1 MVSGL
6 SYLRRS
12 GDQQAVFLVEG
23 KDTKLQGI
31 WDQESGGEVLRLRL
45 TLRRR
50 GRFGTSD
57 QKPGNMKRRDTAK
70 GRAYGI
76 KKKVYCA
83 CGMGPN
89 NYLRLHKIKKK
100 VSTKEKEFAK
110 LIKDNQG
117 LIIKV
122 SRLYT
127 NALEDEEDLFQE
139 IVLQL
144 WRSYDTFKGGS
155 KISTWMY
162 RVALNTAITLF
173 RKKTKSPQTD
183 ELMDFH
189 HKDYVEDDEEKQ
201 QQIALLYKVIKML
214 PKVERAIVMMYLDDL
229 PYRDIAENLGIS
241 EVNARVK
248 MNRLKKRLKELMERH
263 A

>member
-1 MVSGL
+1 MCKFL
-6 SYLRRS
+6 S
-12 GDQQAVFLVEG
+12 
-23 KDTKLQGI
+23 
-31 WDQESGGEVLRLRL
+31 VLSL
-45 TLRRR
+45 
-50 GRFGTSD
+50 
-57 QKPGNMKRRDTAK
+57 
-70 GRAYGI
+70 
-76 KKKVYCA
+76 
-83 CGMGPN
+83 
-89 NYLRLHKIKKK
+89 
-100 VSTKEKEFAK
+100 KEKVFSQ

-127 NALEDEEDLFQE
+127 NSLEDEQDLFQE

-144 WRSYDTFKGGS
+144 WRSYDTFKGNS

-189 HKDYVEDDEEKQ
+189 YADFIEDDDEKQ
-201 QQIALLYKVIKML
+201 LQISLLYKVVKML
-214 PKVERAIVMMYLDDL
+214 PNVERAIVMMYLDDL
-229 PYRDIAENLGIS
+229 PYRDISENLGIT

-248 MNRLKKRLKELMERH
+248 MNRLKKTLKELMEKH

>member
-1 MVSGL
+1 MRAKKIIYSLLNSALAL
-6 SYLRRS
+6 SK
-12 GDQQAVFLVEG
+12 E
-23 KDTKLQGI
+23 
-31 WDQESGGEVLRLRL
+31 QEFS
-45 TLRRR
+45 
-50 GRFGTSD
+50 
-57 QKPGNMKRRDTAK
+57 
-70 GRAYGI
+70 
-76 KKKVYCA
+76 
-83 CGMGPN
+83 
-89 NYLRLHKIKKK
+89 
-100 VSTKEKEFAK
+100 K

-127 NALEDEEDLFQE
+127 NSLEDEQDLFQE

-144 WRSYDTFKGGS
+144 WRSYDSFKGQS

-183 ELMDFH
+183 ELMDYH
-189 HKDYVEDDEEKQ
+189 HSNYLDDDDEMQ
-201 QQIALLYKVIKML
+201 LQVSLLYKVVKML
-214 PKVERAIVMMYLDDL
+214 PNVERAIVMMYLDDL
-229 PYRDIAENLGIS
+229 PYRDIAKNLGIT

-248 MNRLKKRLKELMERH
+248 MNRLKKTLKQLMEKH

>member
-1 MVSGL
+1 MLKKCKKAS
-6 SYLRRS
+6 S
-12 GDQQAVFLVEG
+12 
-23 KDTKLQGI
+23 
-31 WDQESGGEVLRLRL
+31 ESRKCAPKVLYS
-45 TLRRR
+45 
-50 GRFGTSD
+50 F
-57 QKPGNMKRRDTAK
+57 
-70 GRAYGI
+70 I
-76 KKKVYCA
+76 KKI
-83 CGMGPN
+83 G
-89 NYLRLHKIKKK
+89 LL
-100 VSTKEKEFAK
+100 SSKEQVFSK

-127 NALEDEEDLFQE
+127 NDLEDEKDLFQE

-144 WRSYDTFKGGS
+144 WRSYDTFKGDS

-183 ELMDFH
+183 ELQDFH
-189 HKDYVEDDEEKQ
+189 FKDYLEDDSEKQ
-201 QQIALLYKVIKML
+201 QQISLLYKVIKML
-214 PKVERAIVMMYLDDL
+214 PNVERAIVMMYLDDL
-229 PYRDIAENLGIS
+229 PYREIAENLGIT

-248 MNRLKKRLKELMERH
+248 MNRLKKTLKELMEKH

>member
-1 MVSGL
+1 MSL
-6 SYLRRS
+6 
-12 GDQQAVFLVEG
+12 
-23 KDTKLQGI
+23 
-31 WDQESGGEVLRLRL
+31 
-45 TLRRR
+45 
-50 GRFGTSD
+50 
-57 QKPGNMKRRDTAK
+57 
-70 GRAYGI
+70 
-76 KKKVYCA
+76 
-83 CGMGPN
+83 
-89 NYLRLHKIKKK
+89 
-100 VSTKEKEFAK
+100 KEKEFAK

-127 NALEDEEDLFQE
+127 NTLEDEQDLFQE

-144 WRSYDTFKGGS
+144 WRSYDSFKGQS

-183 ELMDFH
+183 ELQDYH
-189 HKDYVEDDEEKQ
+189 HSNYVEADDEKQ
-201 QQIALLYKVIKML
+201 QHISTLYKVIKML
-214 PKVERAIVMMYLDDL
+214 PNVERAIITMYLDDL
-229 PYRDIAENLGIS
+229 PYRDIAENLGIT

-248 MNRLKKRLKELMERH
+248 MNRLKKTLKQLMEKH

>member
-1 MVSGL
+1 MP
-6 SYLRRS
+6 
-12 GDQQAVFLVEG
+12 A
-23 KDTKLQGI
+23 
-31 WDQESGGEVLRLRL
+31 
-45 TLRRR
+45 
-50 GRFGTSD
+50 
-57 QKPGNMKRRDTAK
+57 
-70 GRAYGI
+70 
-76 KKKVYCA
+76 
-83 CGMGPN
+83 
-89 NYLRLHKIKKK
+89 
-100 VSTKEKEFAK
+100 TKEKAFSQ

-127 NALEDEEDLFQE
+127 NSPEDEQDLFQE
-139 IVLQL
+139 IVLQM
-144 WRSYDTFKGGS
+144 WRSYDSFKGQS

-189 HKDYVEDDEEKQ
+189 QSNFLDEDDEKQ
-201 QQIALLYKVIKML
+201 QQISLLYKVVKML

-248 MNRLKKRLKELMERH
+248 MNRLKKTLKELMEKH

>member
-1 MVSGL
+1 M
-6 SYLRRS
+6 
-12 GDQQAVFLVEG
+12 
-23 KDTKLQGI
+23 
-31 WDQESGGEVLRLRL
+31 QER
-45 TLRRR
+45 
-50 GRFGTSD
+50 
-57 QKPGNMKRRDTAK
+57 
-70 GRAYGI
+70 
-76 KKKVYCA
+76 
-83 CGMGPN
+83 
-89 NYLRLHKIKKK
+89 
-100 VSTKEKEFAK
+100 EKEFSK

-127 NALEDEEDLFQE
+127 NSPEDEQDLFQE

-144 WRSYDTFKGGS
+144 WRSYDTFKGNS

-189 HKDYVEDDEEKQ
+189 YKDFPEDDDEKQ
-201 QQIALLYKVIKML
+201 QQISLLYKVIKML
-214 PKVERAIVMMYLDDL
+214 PRVERAIVMMYLDDQ
-229 PYRDIAENLGIS
+229 PYREIAETLGIS
-241 EVNARVK
+241 QVNARVK
-248 MNRLKKRLKELMERH
+248 MNRLKKTLKELMEKH

>member
-1 MVSGL
+1 M
-6 SYLRRS
+6 
-12 GDQQAVFLVEG
+12 Q
-23 KDTKLQGI
+23 
-31 WDQESGGEVLRLRL
+31 
-45 TLRRR
+45 
-50 GRFGTSD
+50 TS
-57 QKPGNMKRRDTAK
+57 
-70 GRAYGI
+70 
-76 KKKVYCA
+76 
-83 CGMGPN
+83 
-89 NYLRLHKIKKK
+89 
-100 VSTKEKEFAK
+100 KEKEFSQ
-110 LIKDNQG
+110 LVKDNQG

-127 NALEDEEDLFQE
+127 NSPEDEQDLFQE

-144 WRSYDTFKGGS
+144 WRSYDSFKGQS

-189 HKDYVEDDEEKQ
+189 QKNFMEDDDERQ
-201 QQIALLYKVIKML
+201 QQVSLLYKVVKML

-229 PYRDIAENLGIS
+229 PYKDIAENLGIS

-248 MNRLKKRLKELMERH
+248 MNRLKKTLKELMEKH

>member
-1 MVSGL
+1 MRHRGSADALRHLATEKFLEIGL
-6 SYLRRS
+6 KKNLYSLLK
-12 GDQQAVFLVEG
+12 FP
-23 KDTKLQGI
+23 
-31 WDQESGGEVLRLRL
+31 EVL
-45 TLRRR
+45 
-50 GRFGTSD
+50 S
-57 QKPGNMKRRDTAK
+57 AK
-70 GRAYGI
+70 
-76 KKKVYCA
+76 
-83 CGMGPN
+83 
-89 NYLRLHKIKKK
+89 
-100 VSTKEKEFAK
+100 EQEFSK

-127 NALEDEEDLFQE
+127 NSLEDEQDLFQE

-144 WRSYDTFKGGS
+144 WRSYDTFKGQS

-189 HKDYVEDDEEKQ
+189 HSGYIEDDDEKQ
-201 QQIALLYKVIKML
+201 QQISLLYKVVKML
-214 PKVERAIVMMYLDDL
+214 PHVERAIVMMYLDDL
-229 PYRDIAENLGIS
+229 PYRDISENLGIT

-248 MNRLKKRLKELMERH
+248 MNRLKKTLKQLMEKH

>member
-1 MVSGL
+1 MSAF
-6 SYLRRS
+6 SYLRS
-12 GDQQAVFLVEG
+12 LIS
-23 KDTKLQGI
+23 KKLDSKQ
-31 WDQESGGEVLRLRL
+31 
-45 TLRRR
+45 
-50 GRFGTSD
+50 
-57 QKPGNMKRRDTAK
+57 
-70 GRAYGI
+70 
-76 KKKVYCA
+76 
-83 CGMGPN
+83 
-89 NYLRLHKIKKK
+89 
-100 VSTKEKEFAK
+100 KEFSK
-110 LIKDNQG
+110 LVKENQG

-127 NALEDEEDLFQE
+127 NSLEDEQDLFQE

-144 WRSYDTFKGGS
+144 WRSYDSFKGQS

-173 RKKTKSPQTD
+173 RKKTESPQTD

-189 HKDYVEDDEEKQ
+189 HRDYVEDDDEKQ
-201 QQIALLYKVIKML
+201 QQITLLYKVIKML

-229 PYRDIAENLGIS
+229 PYRDIAENLGIT

-248 MNRLKKRLKELMERH
+248 MNRLKKTLKELMTQH

>member
-1 MVSGL
+1 MFFVILSGVEESKKTKKRERNEEFGAQEKNMFWHSL
-6 SYLRRS
+6 MSAFSYLR
-12 GDQQAVFLVEG
+12 FLISE
-23 KDTKLQGI
+23 KLDSKQ
-31 WDQESGGEVLRLRL
+31 
-45 TLRRR
+45 
-50 GRFGTSD
+50 
-57 QKPGNMKRRDTAK
+57 
-70 GRAYGI
+70 
-76 KKKVYCA
+76 
-83 CGMGPN
+83 
-89 NYLRLHKIKKK
+89 
-100 VSTKEKEFAK
+100 KEFSK
-110 LIKDNQG
+110 LVKENQG

-127 NALEDEEDLFQE
+127 NSLEDEQDLFQE

-144 WRSYDTFKGGS
+144 WRSYDSFKGQS

-189 HKDYVEDDEEKQ
+189 HRDYVEDDDEKQ
-201 QQIALLYKVIKML
+201 QQITLLYKVIKML

-229 PYRDIAENLGIS
+229 PYRDIAENLGIT

-248 MNRLKKRLKELMERH
+248 MNRLKKTLKELMTQH

>member
-1 MVSGL
+1 MS
-6 SYLRRS
+6 
-12 GDQQAVFLVEG
+12 A
-23 KDTKLQGI
+23 
-31 WDQESGGEVLRLRL
+31 
-45 TLRRR
+45 
-50 GRFGTSD
+50 
-57 QKPGNMKRRDTAK
+57 
-70 GRAYGI
+70 
-76 KKKVYCA
+76 
-83 CGMGPN
+83 
-89 NYLRLHKIKKK
+89 
-100 VSTKEKEFAK
+100 KEKEFSQ

-127 NALEDEEDLFQE
+127 NSIEDEQDLFQE

-144 WRSYDTFKGGS
+144 WRSYDTFKGQS

-183 ELMDFH
+183 ELQDFH
-189 HKDYVEDDEEKQ
+189 YKDFVEDDEEKQ
-201 QQIALLYKVIKML
+201 QQISTLYKVIKIL
-214 PKVERAIVMMYLDDL
+214 PNVERAIVTTYLDDL
-229 PYRDIAENLGIS
+229 PYKDIAENLGIT

-248 MNRLKKRLKELMERH
+248 MNRLKKTLKELMEKH

>member
-1 MVSGL
+1 MTLGVKFGAQEKNMFWHLLMSAF
-6 SYLRRS
+6 SYLR
-12 GDQQAVFLVEG
+12 FLIS
-23 KDTKLQGI
+23 KKLDSKQ
-31 WDQESGGEVLRLRL
+31 
-45 TLRRR
+45 
-50 GRFGTSD
+50 
-57 QKPGNMKRRDTAK
+57 
-70 GRAYGI
+70 
-76 KKKVYCA
+76 
-83 CGMGPN
+83 
-89 NYLRLHKIKKK
+89 
-100 VSTKEKEFAK
+100 KEFSK
-110 LIKDNQG
+110 LVKENQG

-127 NALEDEEDLFQE
+127 NSLEDEQDLFQE

-144 WRSYDTFKGGS
+144 WRSYDSFKGQS

-189 HKDYVEDDEEKQ
+189 HRDYVEDDDEKQ
-201 QQIALLYKVIKML
+201 QQITLLYKVIKML

-229 PYRDIAENLGIS
+229 PYRDIAENLGIT

-248 MNRLKKRLKELMERH
+248 MNRLKKTLKELMTQH